1 MAVWHCREKEIA
13 YGSKVLLMGIVNV
26 TPDSFSDGGD
36 WLDPA
41 TALTHARALEAQGAD
56 ILDIGGHS
64 TRPGH
69 TPVTDK
75 EEWAR
80 LKPVLSVLC
89 KETALPVS
97 VDTYYPYVAAQALR
111 CGAQIINDVSGVVNP
126 EMADVVCRYGAG
138 WVIMHAGP
146 GTPADVKAFFTDSV
160 TACRALGVQ
169 DSQICLDMGIGFG
182 KNFQQDLAL
191 IANIPQYKMAGFPLL
206 LGLADK
212 GIGPYNRCGG
222 DGRPMVAP
230 TFTTS
235 SAIESVGAGI
245 ARPQRLHKIRGLSFC
260 RAMLYNGGSTYMEMR
275 LLCGQRSRVRQNYS
289 RRRRS
294 FRR

>member
-1 MAVWHCREKEIA
+1 M
-13 YGSKVLLMGIVNV
+13 
-26 TPDSFSDGGD
+26 
-36 WLDPA
+36 
-41 TALTHARALEAQGAD
+41 
-56 ILDIGGHS
+56 
-64 TRPGH
+64 
-69 TPVTDK
+69 
-75 EEWAR
+75 
-80 LKPVLSVLC
+80 LSVLC

-146 GTPADVKAFFTDSV
+146 GTPADVKAFFEDSV

-206 LGLADK
+206 LGCSRKRVIGRGSDQPEPKARTYGNIAADTV
-212 GIGPYNRCGG
+212 GILGG
-222 DGRPMVAP
+222 AD
-230 TFTTS
+230 
-235 SAIESVGAGI
+235 II
-245 ARPQRLHKIRGLSFC
+245 RLHNIEQEKQGVFMAQHLKGAKI
-260 RAMLYNGGSTYMEMR
+260 
-275 LLCGQRSRVRQNYS
+275 
-289 RRRRS
+289 
-294 FRR
+294 

>member
-1 MAVWHCREKEIA
+1 MAVWLCREKEIE

-56 ILDIGGHS
+56 ILDIGGQS

-80 LKPVLSVLC
+80 LEPVLSVLC

-146 GTPADVKAFFTDSV
+146 GTPADVKAFFADSV

-191 IANIPQYKMAGFPLL
+191 IANIPQYKMAGFPQL
-206 LGLADK
+206 LGCSRKRVIGRGSDQPEPKARTYGNIAADTV
-212 GIGPYNRCGG
+212 GILGG
-222 DGRPMVAP
+222 AD
-230 TFTTS
+230 
-235 SAIESVGAGI
+235 II
-245 ARPQRLHKIRGLSFC
+245 RLHNIEQEKQGVLMAQHLKGAKI
-260 RAMLYNGGSTYMEMR
+260 
-275 LLCGQRSRVRQNYS
+275 
-289 RRRRS
+289 
-294 FRR
+294 

>member
-1 MAVWHCREKEIA
+1 M
-13 YGSKVLLMGIVNV
+13 
-26 TPDSFSDGGD
+26 
-36 WLDPA
+36 
-41 TALTHARALEAQGAD
+41 D
-56 ILDIGGHS
+56 ILDIGGQS

-80 LKPVLSVLC
+80 LEPVLSVLC

-111 CGAQIINDVSGVVNP
+111 CGAQIINDVSGVVNL
-126 EMADVVCRYGAG
+126 EMADVVWPGIRCRLGDYARRAG
-138 WVIMHAGP
+138 HAG
-146 GTPADVKAFFTDSV
+146 GCKGVFEDSV

-206 LGLADK
+206 LGCSRKRVIGRGSDQPEPKARTYGNIAADTV
-212 GIGPYNRCGG
+212 GILGG
-222 DGRPMVAP
+222 AD
-230 TFTTS
+230 
-235 SAIESVGAGI
+235 II
-245 ARPQRLHKIRGLSFC
+245 RLHNIEQEKQGVFMAQHLKGAKI
-260 RAMLYNGGSTYMEMR
+260 
-275 LLCGQRSRVRQNYS
+275 
-289 RRRRS
+289 
-294 FRR
+294 

>member
-1 MAVWHCREKEIA
+1 MAVWHCREKEIE

-56 ILDIGGHS
+56 ILDIGGQS

-80 LKPVLSVLC
+80 LEPVLSVLC
-89 KETALPVS
+89 KET
-97 VDTYYPYVAAQALR
+97 
-111 CGAQIINDVSGVVNP
+111 AQIINDVSGVVNP

-146 GTPADVKAFFTDSV
+146 GTPADVKAFFEDSV

-206 LGLADK
+206 LGCSRKRVIGRGSDQPEPKARTYGNIAADTV
-212 GIGPYNRCGG
+212 GILGG
-222 DGRPMVAP
+222 AD
-230 TFTTS
+230 
-235 SAIESVGAGI
+235 II
-245 ARPQRLHKIRGLSFC
+245 RLHNIEQEKQGVFMAQHLKGAKI
-260 RAMLYNGGSTYMEMR
+260 
-275 LLCGQRSRVRQNYS
+275 
-289 RRRRS
+289 
-294 FRR
+294 

>member
-13 YGSKVLLMGIVNV
+13 YDSKVLLMGIVNV

-56 ILDIGGHS
+56 ILDIGGQS

-80 LKPVLSVLC
+80 LEPVLSVLC

-97 VDTYYPYVAAQALR
+97 VDTFYPYVAAQALR
-111 CGAQIINDVSGVVNP
+111 CGAQIINDVSGVVHP

-146 GTPADVKAFFTDSV
+146 GTPADVKAFFEDSV
-160 TACRALGVQ
+160 AACRALGVQ

-191 IANIPQYKMAGFPLL
+191 IANIPQYKMVGFPLL
-206 LGLADK
+206 LGCSRKRVIGRGSDQPEPKARTYGNIAADTV
-212 GIGPYNRCGG
+212 GILGG
-222 DGRPMVAP
+222 AD
-230 TFTTS
+230 
-235 SAIESVGAGI
+235 II
-245 ARPQRLHKIRGLSFC
+245 RLHNIEQEKQGVLM
-260 RAMLYNGGSTYMEMR
+260 AQHLKGAK
-275 LLCGQRSRVRQNYS
+275 V
-289 RRRRS
+289 
-294 FRR
+294 

>member
-56 ILDIGGHS
+56 ILDIGGQS

-80 LKPVLSVLC
+80 LEPVLSVLC

-146 GTPADVKAFFTDSV
+146 GTPADVKAFFADSV

-191 IANIPQYKMAGFPLL
+191 IANISQYKMAGFPLL
-206 LGLADK
+206 LGCSRKRVIGRGSDQPEPKARTYGNIAADTV
-212 GIGPYNRCGG
+212 GILGG
-222 DGRPMVAP
+222 AD
-230 TFTTS
+230 
-235 SAIESVGAGI
+235 II
-245 ARPQRLHKIRGLSFC
+245 RLHNIEQEKQGVLMAQHLKGVKI
-260 RAMLYNGGSTYMEMR
+260 
-275 LLCGQRSRVRQNYS
+275 
-289 RRRRS
+289 
-294 FRR
+294 